1 MQLIATSDSEG
12 QRIAVAESRL
22 DAAVAIEFKDAMRR
36 AMQGGAGPVTLD
48 LSQVRFMD
56 SSGLGAV
63 IAVLKM
69 MPQGRALR
77 LSGLTPNVA
86 RVFHLTRMD
95 SVFTILDQPPRAAAA
110 GKA

>member
-1 MQLIATSDSEG
+1 MELIATTDSDG
-12 QRIAVAESRL
+12 QRIVVTETRL
-22 DAAVAIEFKDAMRR
+22 DAAVATEFKDAVRR
-36 AMQGGAGPVTLD
+36 AMQGGTGPVTLD
-48 LSQVRFMD
+48 LSQVLFMD

-63 IAVLKM
+63 IAVLKL

-95 SVFTILDQPPRAAAA
+95 SVFTILDQPPRAESA
-110 GKA
+110 GKT